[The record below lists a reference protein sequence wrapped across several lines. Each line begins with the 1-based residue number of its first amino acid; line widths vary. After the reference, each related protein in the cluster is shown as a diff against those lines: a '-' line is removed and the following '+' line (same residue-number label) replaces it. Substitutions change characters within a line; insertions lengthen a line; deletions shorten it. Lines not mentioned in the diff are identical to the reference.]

1 MIYDIKMRV
10 THDYDTPAVGGR
22 HVICMMPL
30 QINGVQKVMTGQL
43 SITPAPDERIDRV
56 DFFGNHMTE
65 FSCRAPHDRMVV
77 SLTARVDC
85 LAKAVGGAP
94 RQTRVDALPGHLDQC
109 RDLGPTSPLHFLSP
123 SFRVPLDAGMAAFA
137 RAEVSPSMIA
147 ADAVVAVGRA
157 LHRYMRFDTRAT
169 EVDTTA
175 AQSFHKRK
183 GVCQDYSHIMI
194 AALRGIGVPAG
205 YVSGFLRTL
214 PPPGKSRL
222 EGADAMHAW
231 VRAWCGPDAGW
242 IAFDPTN
249 DRLAGED
256 HVVVAYGRDYADVA
270 PVRGRLRIAGRQKT
284 LQAVDVVPVTA

>member
-10 THDYDTPAVGGR
+10 THDYGTPAVGGR
-22 HVICMMPL
+22 HVLCMMP
-30 QINGVQKVMTGQL
+30 INIAGVQQVLTGQVR
-43 SITPAPDERIDRV
+43 ITPTPDERIDRV
-56 DFFGNHMTE
+56 DFFGNHVTE

-77 SLTARVDC
+77 ALTARVDC
-85 LAKAVGGAP
+85 LSGADLAAG
-94 RQTRVDALPGHLDQC
+94 QTRVDALPGHLDQC
-109 RDLGPTSPLHFLSP
+109 RNLGAASPLHFLSP
-123 SFRVPLDAGMAAFA
+123 SFRVPLDKGMAAFA

-147 ADAVVAVGRA
+147 SDAVIAVGRA

-175 AQSFHKRK
+175 AEAFRKRK

-194 AALRGIGVPAG
+194 AALRGIGIPAG

-214 PPPGKSRL
+214 PPPGKPRL

-231 VRAWCGPDAGW
+231 VRAWCGPDLGW